1 MKPEVVIQTPK
12 PKPYVEVP
20 VPPKILKRTE
30 EIPKKEIP
38 SEDVEMKDESR
49 PSAGKQ
55 KAVDSSTPM
64 SATTKETPTS
74 TGVKP
79 KSKHVEFREPF
90 EKGNYSEKLKRAS
103 PAFKFSS
110 EIQESVD
117 HDCLLNKVLDGPA
130 NCTLHDILS
139 MFEMSKRMQAITKM
153 QKIPLETNTGKSK
166 QTSSVMI
173 EEIDD
178 KDVSPVAYICSTTA
192 YPPEKPKFPNL
203 VISNAEVNSDDEGT
217 YLSFEERAENY
228 YQRQLEEEFRRE
240 SGMESAREFTSENAI
255 QQSPTYLA
263 MVTAKIAVTINGSKP
278 IDMLLDSGSELN
290 IITQELQEGLGLPMD
305 PSGANWTLRRVSG
318 HPVHLVGVC

>member
-12 PKPYVEVP
+12 PKPYIEVP
-20 VPPKILKRTE
+20 VPPRILKRTK

-38 SEDVEMKDESR
+38 SEDVEMKDEFR
-49 PSAGKQ
+49 PSASKQ
-55 KAVDSSTPM
+55 KAVDSSTPS
-64 SATTKETPTS
+64 SAMMKEPTS

-90 EKGNYSEKLKRAS
+90 EKGNYSEKPKWAS
-103 PAFKFSS
+103 PAFKISS
-110 EIQESVD
+110 KIQESID

-130 NCTLHDILS
+130 NCTLRNILS

-153 QKIPLETNTGKSK
+153 QKIPLEMNTGKSK
-166 QTSSVMI
+166 QTLSVTI

-178 KDVSPVAYICSTTA
+178 EDVSPVVYVCSTTA
-192 YPPEKPKFPNL
+192 YPPEKLKFPNL
-203 VISNAEVNSDDEGT
+203 VLSNGEVDSDDEDA

-228 YQRQLEEEFRRE
+228 YQCQLEEEFRRE
-240 SGMESAREFTSENAI
+240 SGMESAWEFMSENAI
-255 QQSPTYLA
+255 QQSLMYLA

-278 IDMLLDSGSELN
+278 IDMLLNSGSKLN

-305 PSGANWTLRRVSG
+305 LLR
-318 HPVHLVGVC
+318 LQ